1 MHPDLLWGYATRDD
15 AAIYRLDGERA
26 LVQTMDFFTPMVDD
40 PYAFGQI
47 AAANALNDV
56 YAMGGYPLTAM
67 NIVCY
72 PECGDLEVLGAI
84 LRGGADKVRE
94 AGAALVGGHS
104 VDDNEPKYGLAVTG
118 MVHPGKFTTNS
129 GLSVGDVILLT
140 KPLGTGIIS
149 TAVKAEMAEPEH
161 EKAAIACMSGLNRS
175 ACEAMVE
182 IGGQSCTDV
191 TGFGL
196 LGHLLEMAV
205 GSGCQVEVRAE
216 NLLLLTGTLKYAGM
230 GLIPAGAYNNRKFIG
245 ERVVI
250 SDEVDTALADIMYTP
265 ETAGGLLI
273 AVPEAKAGELAAALK
288 QRQVSYCVAA
298 QVTGAGAGSV
308 RVRR

>member
-1 MHPDLLWGYATRDD
+1 
-15 AAIYRLDGERA
+15 
-26 LVQTMDFFTPMVDD
+26 VQTMDFFTPMVDD

-72 PECGDLEVLGAI
+72 PECGDIAVLGAI

-94 AGAALVGGHS
+94 AGAVLVGGHS

-118 MVHPGKFTTNS
+118 MVHPEKFTTNS
-129 GLSVGDVILLT
+129 GLTAGDIIFLT
-140 KPLGTGIIS
+140 KPLGTGIVT
-149 TAVKAEMAEPEH
+149 TAVKAEMAKPEH
-161 EKAAIACMSGLNRS
+161 EQVAIATMSELNRL

-182 IGGQSCTDV
+182 AGGQACTDV

-205 GSGCQVEVRAE
+205 GSSCRVEVRAE
-216 NLLLLTGTLKYAGM
+216 SLLLLPGTLDYARM
-230 GLIPAGAYNNRKFIG
+230 GLVPAGAYNNRKFVG
-245 ERVVI
+245 ERVVVT
-250 SDEVDTALADIMYTP
+250 DDVDIALADVMHTP

-273 AVPEAKAGELAAALK
+273 AIPEAKAELLVTALK
-288 QRQVSYCVAA
+288 QRQVNFCLAA
-298 QVTGAGAGSV
+298 QVMGTGEGRV